1 MAINRT
7 IKVIIV
13 LILLVINIS
22 TWCYIPDPYI
32 ECGYPNSVRVNCLN
46 VKPKIDDK
54 YYDDITQAKVRYVA
68 SIYAEKTL
76 ENHPRVEKV
85 WMGADTAFS
94 HKTWITV
101 DGKEYWL
108 YYVNRDKEYSEIESI
123 VDEVA
128 LDLWQQ
134 IKKQIMCVIALDAVL
149 IVLLLIVILK
159 EKPKNKKKYI

>member
-13 LILLVINIS
+13 LVLLVINIS
-22 TWCYIPDPYI
+22 TWCYIPDPYV

-54 YYDDITQAKVRYVA
+54 YYDDITRAKVRYVA

-134 IKKQIMCVIALDAVL
+134 IKKQIMVL
-149 IVLLLIVILK
+149 ISTDILLIVIMLIVI
-159 EKPKNKKKYI
+159 KKDIKQRKRTGQ

>member
-7 IKVIIV
+7 IKVIIM

-46 VKPKIDDK
+46 VKPKIGDK

-134 IKKQIMCVIALDAVL
+134 IKKQIMVL
-149 IVLLLIVILK
+149 ISTDILLIVIMLIVI
-159 EKPKNKKKYI
+159 KKDIKQRKRTGQ